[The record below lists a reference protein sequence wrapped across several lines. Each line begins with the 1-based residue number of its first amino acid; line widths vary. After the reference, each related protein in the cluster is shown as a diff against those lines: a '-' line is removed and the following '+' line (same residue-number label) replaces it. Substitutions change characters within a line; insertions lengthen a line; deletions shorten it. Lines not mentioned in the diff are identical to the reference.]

1 MKKNQKI
8 NEEMDKI
15 SGEIT
20 KVFVD
25 NKASANAIIAICI
38 LAVRITLERLP
49 KKHAEAWHKHID
61 TMLYGDQDDLNNWA
75 EELEKRQR

>member
-15 SGEIT
+15 SGEII

-49 KKHAEAWHKHID
+49 KKHAEAWHK
-61 TMLYGDQDDLNNWA
+61 Q
-75 EELEKRQR
+75 